1 METGKMGAGSRP
13 TDPEEKRRQLTAAIL
28 GDASVLSGRD
38 GLRLLGLIVDYST
51 DLADSAA
58 LEQALTIADAVQPKL
73 SNARQKAEFHFFLG
87 NAWDE
92 LRKLR
97 RAVDGGGWAWDQPEL
112 VKANRAYR
120 TAYTSG
126 GFSSL
131 HRYRKCQI
139 LTNIGN
145 HFDHLG
151 RFVEAIE
158 YWDQALTI
166 DPDFAMAIGNRGM
179 GLYNYA
185 RHLYDLRHATV
196 FVRMARAALT
206 RAVELPLE
214 GNAGDFFRR
223 LLSRVDQVLADK
235 EPERAVHFKELSL
248 GRSNA
253 ETAYRRACLMRRLF
267 LSPLNDLGPHTIA
280 ARDVLTT
287 PSMTV
292 PILEGPRF
300 QGFFNQLKQEYVSA
314 RYLHFEGSKEPRAPH
329 FSDRDVLLFDTFDYP
344 VYGLYA
350 EQLKLAFRMSY
361 SILDKVAFFLNE
373 YLGLSIAERDV
384 TFQRMWFTNQDRRR
398 GLRPEF
404 ARRANLP
411 LRGLYWLSRDL
422 AERADP
428 AEDLRDC
435 LEPEARE
442 LADIRNYLEHKYL
455 KLHSLGFPDGGRA
468 DPSTPLADTL
478 AYSINQTT
486 LEKKSLKMLKLAR
499 AAIMYLSFAIHR
511 EERERA
517 AARTGKGGL
526 VPRLALDHY
535 PDEWKR

>member
-1 METGKMGAGSRP
+1 MG
-13 TDPEEKRRQLTAAIL
+13 EKRQELDSALAQDL
-28 GDASVLSGRD
+28 SLLSGEE
-38 GLRLLGLIVDYST
+38 GLRLLGLIIDYST
-51 DLADSAA
+51 NLADSEA
-58 LEQALTIADAVQPKL
+58 LEQALAIANAVQPKL
-73 SNARQKAEFHFFLG
+73 ADARQAAELHFFLG

-97 RAVDGGGWAWDQPEL
+97 RAADGGGWSWDQPEL
-112 VKANRAYR
+112 VKANRAFR
-120 TAYTSG
+120 TAYSSE

-158 YWDQALTI
+158 YWDHALTI

-179 GLYNYA
+179 GLWTYA
-185 RHLYDLRHATV
+185 RHLYDPRHATV
-196 FVRMARAALT
+196 FVRMARAALA
-206 RAVELPLE
+206 RAVERSLE
-214 GNAGDFFRR
+214 GNADDSFRE
-223 LLSRVDQVLADK
+223 LLSRVEQVLADK
-235 EPERAVHFKELSL
+235 EPEREVHLREFSL
-248 GRSNA
+248 GRSKA
-253 ETAYRRACLMRRLF
+253 EGAYRRACLMRRLF
-267 LSPLNDLGPHTIA
+267 LNPLNDLGPHTIA

-287 PSMTV
+287 PSMIV
-292 PILEGPRF
+292 PIGEGPRF

-314 RYLHFEGSKEPRAPH
+314 RYLYFEGSREPAGPH
-329 FSDRDVLLFDTFDYP
+329 FSDREVVLLDTSDYP
-344 VYGLYA
+344 VYGLRA

-373 YLGLSIAERDV
+373 YFWLGIPERKV
-384 TFQRMWFTNQDRRR
+384 TFRTLWFANQDPND
-398 GLRPEF
+398 GLRPEL
-404 ARRANLP
+404 ANRTNLP
-411 LRGLYWLSRDL
+411 FRGLYWVSRDL
-422 AERADP
+422 AGASDP
-428 AEDLRDC
+428 AGDLRDC

-442 LADIRNYLEHKYL
+442 LAAIRNHLEHKYL
-455 KLHSLGFPDGGRA
+455 KLHELGYPEGGHA
-468 DPSTPLADTL
+468 DPEEPLADTL
-478 AYSINQTT
+478 AYSINRTAF
-486 LEKKSLKMLKLAR
+486 EKKSLKMLKLAR

-517 AARTGKGGL
+517 VPRTGKGGL